1 MVITCSKTRTSMRE
15 ARGPS
20 GSGWLAGAA
29 AATVMVAGSFLYLM
43 IAPAADAATL
53 TVCAHGCGYTQIQPA
68 IDAAAP
74 GDTINVSAGTYVGG
88 VVIGTS
94 LTLSGTGAT
103 TTTISGGG
111 PVVTVTAQSVTISG
125 FSVVDGQATSTQGGG
140 GILNTGSLTIKNV
153 RIAGNTSEYFGGGV
167 ANYGTLTLRNVSL
180 LANTSQSFGGGGIFN
195 DTGAVNM
202 VGDTVQ
208 ANSAPGSL
216 GGGLYNSYGTATVSK
231 STFTANTA
239 ADGGAIASAQTL
251 LSLKV
256 AGSSLADNAATDGG
270 GGIYVQGLVH
280 HGNGVFTLTASTVK
294 ANTAP
299 TGAGLDISDAV
310 TATAHD
316 DQINANTASGD
327 GGGVYL
333 EASSTVAFNATTSI
347 QDNTATSG
355 GGLFNDGG
363 TFHLNGA
370 VVANNHPDNCAP
382 AAC

>member
-1 MVITCSKTRTSMRE
+1 MVIPCTKTRSTMRE
-15 ARGPS
+15 ARGLPGFS
-20 GSGWLAGAA
+20 WRAGAV
-29 AATVMVAGSFLYLM
+29 AATVLAAGSSVSLM
-43 IAPAADAATL
+43 TAPAADAATL
-53 TVCAHGCGYTQIQPA
+53 TVCAHGCEYTQIQPA
-68 IDAAAP
+68 VDAAAA
-74 GDTINVSAGTYVGG
+74 GDTITVGAGTYAGG

-94 LTLSGTGAT
+94 LTLSGAGPA

-111 PVVTVTAQSVTISG
+111 PVVTVTAPSVTISG

-167 ANYGTLTLRNVSL
+167 ANYGTLTLRNDTL

-195 DTGAVNM
+195 DAGAVSV
-202 VGDTVQ
+202 VGGTVQ

-216 GGGLYNSYGTATVSK
+216 GGGLYNSYGTATVSD

-239 ADGGAIASAQTL
+239 ADGGAIASAQTV
-251 LSLKV
+251 LSLAV

-270 GGIYVQGLVH
+270 GGVYVQGLAH
-280 HGNGVFTLTASTVK
+280 HGSGVFTLTATTVS

-310 TATAHD
+310 TATAHGD
-316 DQINANTASGD
+316 VIDANTASGD

-333 EASSTVAFNATTSI
+333 EASSTVAFNAATFI
-347 QDNTATSG
+347 QDNTAASG

-363 TFHLNGA
+363 TFHLHDA
-370 VVANNHPDNCAP
+370 VVANNQPDNCAP